1 MEMVAALF
9 SGLVQVFNW
18 STFSLMIVGIAVGFV
33 VGILPGLGGPT
44 AMALMLPFVFKMN
57 AVEAFAFLL
66 GMTAVTAT
74 TGDIT
79 SVLFGVPGEPTTAS
93 TIVDGH
99 AMARNGEAGRA
110 LGAVLMSSLVGA
122 VFAGVA
128 LGAAVPVIRPL
139 VLSFGSP
146 EFFMLSILGIS
157 FVASLSGEDPLKGI
171 ISGGI
176 GLMLA
181 TIGLDPISGIQRYTF
196 GQLFLWDGIGLV
208 PITIGFYAI
217 PETIELAVLGTS
229 IAKQEVGQLGGVM
242 EGVKDTFRHWW
253 LVIRCSALGTFT
265 AIIPGMGAAT
275 TQWLAYAHAVQSSP
289 NKERFGKGD
298 VRGVLGPGAANNST
312 LGGSLITTIA
322 FGVPASVVMAILLGA
337 FIIQGIVPGPDML
350 LPPPK
355 GKLDLTYSFVWVI
368 IISNIITVAVCFL
381 FLKPLAKVTQV
392 RGGIIIPL
400 ILILIYLG
408 AFAEKNAFEDM
419 LVVLFFGGLGWVMEK
434 LDWPR
439 PPVLLG
445 LVLGP
450 LAENRLFLSTDNY
463 GMAWLSRPGV
473 IGIFV
478 LTLVGIFY
486 PIFKNR
492 KEQREKA
499 AQVTNRSESDEPPA
513 RGLHFGAAALFTTV
527 VIMLLA
533 WALWQSRNF
542 GYRAGLFPWVIGIP
556 TFILALSQ
564 LLRDVYGK
572 QAKTAAGMADFL
584 EAQVEVAP
592 ALARKRTI
600 SIILWTL
607 GFFVAI
613 WLLGFSYAVPLTIF
627 LYLKFAGKEK
637 WPMTIAVTFFSW
649 LFYWSLFEK
658 MLSVPF
664 PEGLLIN
671 LITGGQ

>member
-1 MEMVAALF
+1 MLEMLAALV
-9 SGLVQVFNW
+9 SGLFQVFNW
-18 STFSLMIVGIAVGFV
+18 STFSLMMIGIAVGFV

-44 AMALMLPFVFKMN
+44 AMALMLPFIFKMN

-99 AMARNGEAGRA
+99 TMARNGEAGRA

-122 VFAGVA
+122 IFAAFALAVA
-128 LGAAVPVIRPL
+128 IPVIRPL
-139 VLSFGSP
+139 VLTFGSP
-146 EFFMLSILGIS
+146 EFFMLSILGIT
-157 FVASLSGEDPLKGI
+157 FVASLSGEDQLKGI

-181 TIGLDPISGIQRYTF
+181 TIGLDPISGIQRFTF

-229 IAKQEVGQLGGVM
+229 IARQEVGKLGGVM

-289 NKERFGKGD
+289 NKERFGKGA
-298 VRGVLGPGAANNST
+298 VEGVLGPGAANNST

-350 LPPPK
+350 IPPPK
-355 GKLDLTYSFVWVI
+355 GKLDLTFSFVWVI
-368 IISNIITVAVCFL
+368 ILSNAITVAVCFL

-392 RGGIIIPL
+392 RGAIIIPL
-400 ILILIYLG
+400 ILVLIYLG
-408 AFAEKNAFEDM
+408 AFAEKNAFQDM
-419 LVVLFFGGLGWVMEK
+419 LVVLFFGGLGWIMEK
-434 LDWPR
+434 LKWPR

-463 GMAWLSRPGV
+463 GLAWTTRPGV
-473 IGIFV
+473 LIIFTV
-478 LTLVGIFY
+478 ILFGVFY
-486 PIFKNR
+486 PAWKSR
-492 KEQREKA
+492 KERLA
-499 AQVTNRSESDEPPA
+499 ANGKSKTVVASA
-513 RGLHFGAAALFTTV
+513 HGGLQFGAATLFTAV
-527 VIMLLA
+527 VILLLA
-533 WALWQSRNF
+533 LALWQSRNF
-542 GYRAGLFPWVIGIP
+542 GVRAGLFPWVIGIP
-556 TFILALSQ
+556 TLLLALGQ
-564 LLRDVYGK
+564 VVKDMKYPKKPHDGAEGEPEMAPQIVRQRTFAIIGWIVGCFLL
-572 QAKTAAGMADFL
+572 
-584 EAQVEVAP
+584 
-592 ALARKRTI
+592 
-600 SIILWTL
+600 
-607 GFFVAI
+607 I
-613 WLLGFSYAVPLTIF
+613 WLLSFSWAVPLTIF
-627 LYLKFAGKEK
+627 LYLKLAGRER
-637 WPMTIAVTFFSW
+637 WPLTLIVTLCSW
-649 LFYWSLFEK
+649 LFFYVLFEK
-658 MLSVPF
+658 MLNVPF
-664 PEGLLIN
+664 PQGLLIE
-671 LITGGQ
+671 IFSEQP

>member
-1 MEMVAALF
+1 MLDMFPALF

-18 STFSLMIVGIAVGFV
+18 STFSLMMIGIGVGFV

-44 AMALMLPFVFKMN
+44 AMALMLPFIFKMN

-122 VFAGVA
+122 VFAALALAVA
-128 LGAAVPVIRPL
+128 IPIIRPL
-139 VLSFGSP
+139 VLTFGSP
-146 EFFMLSILGIS
+146 EFFMMAILGIT
-157 FVASLSGEDPLKGI
+157 FVASLSGEDQLKGI
-171 ISGGI
+171 IAGGI

-181 TIGLDPISGIQRYTF
+181 TIGLDPISGIQRFTF

-229 IAKQEVGQLGGVM
+229 IATQEVGKLGGVM
-242 EGVKDTFRHWW
+242 EGVRDTFRHWW

-289 NKERFGKGD
+289 NKERFGKGA
-298 VRGVLGPGAANNST
+298 VEGVLGPGAANNST

-350 LPPPK
+350 IPPPK
-355 GKLDLTYSFVWVI
+355 GKLDLTFSFVWVI
-368 IISNIITVAVCFL
+368 ILSNAITVAVCFL

-392 RGGIIIPL
+392 RGAIIIPL
-400 ILILIYLG
+400 ILVLIYLG
-408 AFAEKNAFEDM
+408 AFAEKNAFPDM
-419 LVVLFFGGLGWVMEK
+419 VVVLFFGGLGWVMEK
-434 LDWPR
+434 LQWPR

-463 GMAWLSRPGV
+463 GLAWTTRPGV
-473 IGIFV
+473 LIIF
-478 LTLVGIFY
+478 LVILLGVFY
-486 PIFKNR
+486 PVWQQR
-492 KEQREKA
+492 KERLAQPAEVKA
-499 AQVTNRSESDEPPA
+499 QTPLPTGFR
-513 RGLHFGAAALFTTV
+513 FGPGALFTAV
-527 VIMLLA
+527 VILLVGL
-533 WALWQSRNF
+533 ALWQSRNF
-542 GYRAGLFPWVIGIP
+542 GIRAGLFPWAIGIP
-556 TFILALSQ
+556 TFALALSQ
-564 LLRDVYGK
+564 LIKDIRPQK
-572 QAKTAAGMADFL
+572 KEAAATPEADAVPP
-584 EAQVEVAP
+584 EI
-592 ALARKRTI
+592 ARQRTI
-600 SIILWTL
+600 AIIGWTVGCFL
-607 GFFVAI
+607 LI
-613 WLLGFSYAVPLTIF
+613 WLLGFSWAVPLTIF
-627 LYLKFAGKEK
+627 LYLKLAGHES
-637 WPMTIAVTFFSW
+637 WPITLAVTFCSW
-649 LFYWSLFEK
+649 LFFYVLFER
-658 MLSVPF
+658 MLNVPF
-664 PEGLLIN
+664 PEGYLFTLIS
-671 LITGGQ
+671 GQP

>member
-1 MEMVAALF
+1 MLEMFSALF
-9 SGLVQVFNW
+9 AGLIQVFNW
-18 STFSLMIVGIAVGFV
+18 STFSLMIIGIAVGFV

-44 AMALMLPFVFKMN
+44 AMALMLPFIFKMS

-122 VFAGVA
+122 IFAGVA
-128 LGAAVPVIRPL
+128 LAVAIPVVRPI

-146 EFFMLSILGIS
+146 EFFMLSLLGIT
-157 FVASLSGEDPLKGI
+157 FVASLSGEDQLKGI
-171 ISGGI
+171 VAGGI

-229 IAKQEVGQLGGVM
+229 ISQQKVEKLGGVM

-350 LPPPK
+350 IPPPK
-355 GKLDLTYSFVWVI
+355 GKLDLTFSFVWVI
-368 IISNIITVAVCFL
+368 IISNFITVAVCFL
-381 FLKPLAKVTQV
+381 FLNTLAKVTQV
-392 RGGIIIPL
+392 RGSLIIPL
-400 ILILIYLG
+400 ILLLIYLG

-419 LVVLFFGGLGWVMEK
+419 IIVLLFGGLGWVMEK
-434 LDWPR
+434 LKWPR

-450 LAENRLFLSTDNY
+450 LAENRLFLATDNY
-463 GMAWLSRPGV
+463 GLAWIWRPGV
-473 IGIFV
+473 LIIFAV
-478 LTLVGIFY
+478 TLVGILY
-486 PIFKNR
+486 PLIK
-492 KEQREKA
+492 KKREDKTSQPTTPTVEA
-499 AQVTNRSESDEPPA
+499 APKG
-513 RGLHFGAAALFTTV
+513 GLRFDRRVAFTVCV
-527 VIMLLA
+527 VILLA
-533 WALWQSRNF
+533 LALWQSRNF
-542 GYRAGLFPWVIGIP
+542 GVRAGLFPWVIGTP
-556 TFILALSQ
+556 TLLLALFQ
-564 LLRDVYGK
+564 LAKDLRGHEKVSGP
-572 QAKTAAGMADFL
+572 AFEG
-584 EAQVEVAP
+584 EGVVEVSP
-592 ALARKRTI
+592 ALASRRTWT
-600 SIILWTL
+600 ILGWTV
-607 GFFVAI
+607 GFFMAI
-613 WLLGFSYAVPLTIF
+613 WLLGFAYAVPLTMV
-627 LYLKFAGKEK
+627 LYLKLAGREK
-637 WPMTIAVTFFSW
+637 WPITAVMAFGTW
-649 LFYWSLFEK
+649 LFFYLLFER

-664 PEGLLIN
+664 PDGLIFTLFKA
-671 LITGGQ
+671 Q

>member
-1 MEMVAALF
+1 M
-9 SGLVQVFNW
+9 
-18 STFSLMIVGIAVGFV
+18 MIGIAVGFV
-33 VGILPGLGGPT
+33 VGTLPGLGGPT
-44 AMALMLPFVFKMN
+44 AMALMLPFIFKMS

-122 VFAGVA
+122 IFAGVA
-128 LGAAVPVIRPL
+128 LAVAIPVVRPI

-146 EFFMLSILGIS
+146 EFFMLSLLGIT
-157 FVASLSGEDPLKGI
+157 FVASLSGEDQLKGI
-171 ISGGI
+171 VAGGI

-229 IAKQEVGQLGGVM
+229 ISQQKVEKLGGVM

-350 LPPPK
+350 IPPPK
-355 GKLDLTYSFVWVI
+355 GKLDLTFSFVWVI
-368 IISNIITVAVCFL
+368 IISNFITVAVCFL
-381 FLKPLAKVTQV
+381 FLNTLAKVTQV
-392 RGGIIIPL
+392 RGSLIIPL
-400 ILILIYLG
+400 ILLLIYLG

-419 LVVLFFGGLGWVMEK
+419 IIVLLFGGLGWVMEK
-434 LDWPR
+434 LKWPR

-450 LAENRLFLSTDNY
+450 LAENRLFLATDNY
-463 GMAWLSRPGV
+463 GLAWTWRPGV
-473 IGIFV
+473 LIIFAV
-478 LTLVGIFY
+478 TLVGILY
-486 PIFKNR
+486 PLIK
-492 KEQREKA
+492 KKREKKA
-499 AQVTNRSESDEPPA
+499 TQPTTVTVEASAQGRAPVRPA
-513 RGLHFGAAALFTTV
+513 RRLYGLRCHPSCFGPLAEQKFWRARWTV
-527 VIMLLA
+527 SLGD
-533 WALWQSRNF
+533 RHTDTC
-542 GYRAGLFPWVIGIP
+542 AGPV
-556 TFILALSQ
+556 
-564 LLRDVYGK
+564 
-572 QAKTAAGMADFL
+572 
-584 EAQVEVAP
+584 P
-592 ALARKRTI
+592 ARQGFKR
-600 SIILWTL
+600 S
-607 GFFVAI
+607 
-613 WLLGFSYAVPLTIF
+613 
-627 LYLKFAGKEK
+627 
-637 WPMTIAVTFFSW
+637 
-649 LFYWSLFEK
+649 
-658 MLSVPF
+658 
-664 PEGLLIN
+664 
-671 LITGGQ
+671 

>member
-1 MEMVAALF
+1 MDLVAALF
-9 SGLVQVFNW
+9 SGLLQVFNW
-18 STFSLMIVGIAVGFV
+18 STFSLMMIGIVVGFV

-99 AMARNGEAGRA
+99 SMSRNGEAGRA
-110 LGAVLMSSLVGA
+110 LGAVLTSSLVGA
-122 VFAGVA
+122 VFAGLA
-128 LGAAVPVIRPL
+128 LGAAIPVIRPL

-146 EFFMLSILGIS
+146 EFFMMAILGIS
-157 FVASLSGEDPLKGI
+157 FVAALSGEDALKGI
-171 ISGGI
+171 IAGGL

-229 IAKQEVGQLGGVM
+229 IAKQEVGKLGGVM
-242 EGVKDTFRHWW
+242 EGVKDTFRHFW
-253 LVIRCSALGTFT
+253 LVIRCSALGTVT

-289 NKERFGKGD
+289 DKERFGKGD

-355 GKLDLTYSFVWVI
+355 GKLDLTFSFVWVI
-368 IISNIITVAVCFL
+368 IISNFITVAICFL

-392 RGGIIIPL
+392 RGGIIIPI

-419 LVVLFFGGLGWVMEK
+419 LVVLFFGALGWILEK
-434 LDWPR
+434 LEWPR

-463 GMAWLSRPGV
+463 GLAWTHRPGV
-473 IGIFV
+473 LIIFA
-478 LTLVGIFY
+478 LTLFGIFY
-486 PIFKNR
+486 PIIKSR
-492 KEQREKA
+492 REAKQKADARTEEQK
-499 AQVTNRSESDEPPA
+499 QTDQTNAE
-513 RGLHFGAAALFTTV
+513 RGLHFGAATWFTLALIAT
-527 VIMLLA
+527 LA
-533 WALWQSRNF
+533 LALWQSRNF
-542 GYRAGLFPWVIGIP
+542 GFRAGLFPWVIGTP
-556 TFILALSQ
+556 TLILAFLQ
-564 LLRDVYGK
+564 LARDMLGK
-572 QAKTAAGMADFL
+572 KGPGAAAGGHVADTSPQL
-584 EAQVEVAP
+584 VHQ
-592 ALARKRTI
+592 RTVK
-600 SIILWTL
+600 IILWTF
-607 GFFVAI
+607 GFFLAI
-613 WLLGFSYAVPLTIF
+613 WLLGFTYAVPLMLF
-627 LYLKFAGKEK
+627 LYLRLAGKES
-637 WPMTIAVTFFSW
+637 WVMTVAVTFGTW
-649 LFYWSLFEK
+649 LFYWGLFEK
-658 MLSVPF
+658 MLNVPF
-664 PEGLLIN
+664 PEGLLIT
-671 LITGGQ
+671 LIKGGP